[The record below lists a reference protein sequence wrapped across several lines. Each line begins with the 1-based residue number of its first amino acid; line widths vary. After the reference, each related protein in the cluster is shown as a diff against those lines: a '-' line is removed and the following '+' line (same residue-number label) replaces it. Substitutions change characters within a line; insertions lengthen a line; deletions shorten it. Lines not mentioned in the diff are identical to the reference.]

1 MIPAALFTA
10 FGPVTLVKILF
21 RLSHSL
27 WKTKL
32 SSPVTIYEV
41 KYVSASSIA
50 LAIAV
55 STRLA
60 MAELFKI
67 VVSYLLL

>member
-55 STRLA
+55 SK
-60 MAELFKI
+60 ECD
-67 VVSYLLL
+67 SQWQNYLKLL